1 MELII
6 ISVVLVI
13 CIFVAIL
20 VIVSKLSKEDI
31 KLQVAATCEGKNEL
45 EQAIIKIYF
54 TFSIGKLASYKKEII
69 GSVDWSEGWMPV
81 SYNLKEHGVYKEE
94 RLFVLKDEDTYATF
108 EFDAT
113 NTVDAQGQGEGY
125 VVLVLENATQD
136 TSFRAGIVLA
146 VTANMVTYQLS
157 DSTSWNNE
165 FVVNH

>member
-1 MELII
+1 MGLII
-6 ISVVLVI
+6 FGVVLVI

-20 VIVSKLSKEDI
+20 VIVLKLSKEDI

-54 TFSIGKLASYKKEII
+54 TFSIGKLASRKKEII

-81 SYNLKEHGVYKEE
+81 SYNLKEQGVYKEE
-94 RLFVLKDEDTYATF
+94 RLLVLKDEDTYATF

-113 NTVDAQGQGEGY
+113 NAVDAQGQGEGY
-125 VVLVLENATQD
+125 VVLVMENPTND

-165 FVVNH
+165 LVVNH

>member
-1 MELII
+1 MGLII
-6 ISVVLVI
+6 IGVVLVI

-20 VIVSKLSKEDI
+20 VAVFKLSKEDI

-45 EQAIIKIYF
+45 DQAIIKIYF
-54 TFSIGKLASYKKEII
+54 TFSIGKLASRKKEILA
-69 GSVDWSEGWMPV
+69 SVDWSEGWMPV
-81 SYNLKEHGVYKEE
+81 CYNLKEQGVFKEE
-94 RLFVLKDEDTYATF
+94 RLLVSQGEDTYATF

-113 NTVDAQGQGEGY
+113 NAVDEQGQGEGY
-125 VVLVLENATQD
+125 VVLVLENPTNV

-157 DSTSWNNE
+157 ESTSWNNE